1 MKQKEEKAGSAQL
14 GNRLPL
20 NIVIVEGTS
29 QAYAYRSIMFYQ
41 FIKAYFE
48 GELEELIKQV
58 KKERDDFLHSRG
70 R

>member
-1 MKQKEEKAGSAQL
+1 
-14 GNRLPL
+14 
-20 NIVIVEGTS
+20 
-29 QAYAYRSIMFYQ
+29 MFYQ